1 MEGCLIKG
9 PHEVQFRSPEEKTKE
24 EIEAEASVGICYASA
39 CVPSHVFQEAA
50 AAAMDTGQIKHL
62 TLKQG

>member
-9 PHEVQFRSPEEKTKE
+9 PHMVQFSSPEEKTKE

-39 CVPSHVFQEAA
+39 CVPSHVFQEGD
-50 AAAMDTGQIKHL
+50 AAAMDTGQTKDL